1 MNESDDNPPFPA
13 DRRRGGRGL
22 AVATGGEKQARH
34 QHDQEVFHRLLALH
48 AEIRREL
55 HRTESGIRSLTTSE
69 NPEVVGLLHD
79 HVPSMHRRL
88 QENFG
93 LRFWD
98 PAFAEL
104 FAQHDKV
111 QMEVTL
117 LPNGVLVEER
127 SDDPNVVR
135 LIQAHGQIVSL
146 FSARGFAQAQEA
158 SPLPEDYRR
167 VLV

>member
-1 MNESDDNPPFPA
+1 MSESIHNPTFPE
-13 DRRRGGRGL
+13 DRRGGGRGRGMAL
-22 AVATGGEKQARH
+22 DSTKQARH
-34 QHDQEVFHRLLALH
+34 RHDQDVFHRLLALH
-48 AEIRREL
+48 ADIRREL
-55 HRTESGIRSLTTSE
+55 HLTDSGIRSLTTSE
-69 NPEVVGLLHD
+69 NPEVVSLLHD
-79 HVPSMHRRL
+79 HVPSMHQRL

-127 SDDPNVVR
+127 SDDPNVAR
-135 LIQAHGQIVSL
+135 LIQGHGQIVSL

-158 SPLPEDYRR
+158 SPLPEGYRP